1 MTTTPA
7 PAAVAAAG
15 PASRI
20 TRVIVGSDDSA
31 AGLAALA
38 AATDLAASNHAE
50 LVAVRCWALGLPRHG
65 GRRMRHL
72 THPHV
77 VLSFSGT
84 EQRAAARV
92 LTRTAFRAAVGRV
105 PTDLRLT
112 IETPEGDPAL
122 ALVGLADRDGDV
134 LVVGTRSR
142 AWASHLV
149 HGSVSR
155 YCARHA
161 RCQVI
166 LVAPGAGGCVARPS
180 APASVPG
187 ARKRQP
193 QPRATVVP
201 VGMNVAGEKADAG
214 DGGAR

>member
-7 PAAVAAAG
+7 PPAVGAAG
-15 PASRI
+15 PSPRI
-20 TRVIVGSDDSA
+20 TRVIVGSDDTA

-50 LVAVRCWALGLPRHG
+50 LVAVRSWALGLPRHG

-77 VLSFSGT
+77 ILSFSGT
-84 EQRAAARV
+84 EERAAARV
-92 LTRTAFRAAVGRV
+92 LTRNAFLAAVGRV
-105 PTDLRLT
+105 PADLRLT

-122 ALVGLADRDGDV
+122 ALVGLATRAGDV
-134 LVVGTRSR
+134 LVVGTCSG
-142 AWASHLV
+142 AWARHLI

-161 RCQVI
+161 HCPVVLAEPERAAALHGRLHRHRV
-166 LVAPGAGGCVARPS
+166 L
-180 APASVPG
+180 G
-187 ARKRQP
+187 ARTRQP
-193 QPRATVVP
+193 
-201 VGMNVAGEKADAG
+201 
-214 DGGAR
+214 

>member
-1 MTTTPA
+1 MSVLTTTPA

-38 AATDLAASNHAE
+38 AAADLAASNHAG

-92 LTRTAFRAAVGRV
+92 LTRNAFRAAVGRV

-134 LVVGTRSR
+134 LVVGIRSG

-161 RCQVI
+161 RCPVI
-166 LVAPGAGGCVARPS
+166 LVAPERAAVLHGRRRQHRVL
-180 APASVPG
+180 G

-193 QPRATVVP
+193 
-201 VGMNVAGEKADAG
+201 
-214 DGGAR
+214 

>member
-7 PAAVAAAG
+7 PAAG

-20 TRVIVGSDDSA
+20 TRVIVGSDDTA

-38 AATDLAASNHAE
+38 AATDLAALNHAE
-50 LVAVRCWALGLPRHG
+50 LVAVRSWALGLPRHG
-65 GRRMRHL
+65 GRRMRQL

-84 EQRAAARV
+84 EERAAARV
-92 LTRTAFRAAVGRV
+92 LTRNAFLAAVGRV
-105 PTDLRLT
+105 PADLRLT
-112 IETPEGDPAL
+112 IETPEGEPAL
-122 ALVGLADRDGDV
+122 ALVGLATRDGDV

-161 RCQVI
+161 HCPVI
-166 LVAPGAGGCVARPS
+166 LAEPERAAVLHGRLHRRRVL
-180 APASVPG
+180 G
-187 ARKRQP
+187 ARTRQP
-193 QPRATVVP
+193 
-201 VGMNVAGEKADAG
+201 
-214 DGGAR
+214 